1 MERFSYTAFDVETPN
16 HNNNSLCSIGL
27 VHVEDGLV
35 TFQKEYLVNPEA
47 DFDFSNVL
55 IHGITEEMVYNAPTF
70 PQIWKEIAPFFD
82 GLLIAHNAVFDL
94 SVIKASLFRHDLF
107 IPEMY
112 YVCTVLLA
120 RRHIPRERYGSH
132 RLNDLSRGLGITLD
146 HHHAL
151 SDADACR
158 EIFEHLGRNYG
169 LTERDVRV
177 YR

>member
-1 MERFSYTAFDVETPN
+1 MEKFSYTAFDVETPN
-16 HNNNSLCSIGL
+16 RNNNSLCSIGL
-27 VHVEDGLV
+27 VHVEDGSV

-55 IHGITEEMVYNAPTF
+55 IHGITEEMVHDAPTF
-70 PQIWKEIAPFFD
+70 SEVWKEIAPFFD
-82 GLLIAHNAVFDL
+82 GLLIAHNATFDL
-94 SVIKASLFRHDLF
+94 SVIKASLFRHDLC

-112 YVCTVLLA
+112 YVCTVLLS

-132 RLNDLSRGLGITLD
+132 RLNDLSRGLGFTLD

-158 EIFEHLGRNYG
+158 RIFEYLGRNYG
-169 LTERDVRV
+169 LTERDVRM